1 MYNFFRKSTSWDNT
15 ELPAFWK
22 YAFLLLSYALT
33 VYLTIII
40 TPNLNAT
47 FEEEKR
53 KTAFFV
59 ENIKLFSED
68 TKDLL
73 GDVTELLD
81 KIKAN
86 EDVHDVR
93 LSSRSTLTKLHW
105 RRVEFSII
113 FSDSKPKEL
122 LTSYGTTINHLSS
135 EIGKTP
141 PNPESIAKASH
152 EFGLLSA
159 RIVEL
164 LASEAGL

>member
-1 MYNFFRKSTSWDNT
+1 MFDFFRKSTSWDNT

-22 YAFLLLSYALT
+22 YLFLLLSYGLT
-33 VYLTIII
+33 VFITILA
-40 TPNLNAT
+40 TPNLNAK
-47 FEEEKR
+47 FEEERR

-73 GDVTELLD
+73 GDVTVLID
-81 KIKAN
+81 KIESG
-86 EDVHDVR
+86 EDIHDIK
-93 LSSRSTLTKLHW
+93 LTSRSTLTELHW

-113 FSDSKPKEL
+113 FSDVKSKEL
-122 LTSYGTTINHLSS
+122 LKKYGDVINQLSS

-141 PNPESIAKASH
+141 PNVESVANASQD
-152 EFGLLSA
+152 FGLLSA

-164 LASEAGL
+164 LASKAGL